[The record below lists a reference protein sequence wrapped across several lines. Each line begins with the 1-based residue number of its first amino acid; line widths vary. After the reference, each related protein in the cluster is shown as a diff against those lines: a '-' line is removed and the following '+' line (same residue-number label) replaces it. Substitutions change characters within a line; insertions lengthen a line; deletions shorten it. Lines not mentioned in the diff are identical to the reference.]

1 MLQLLNT
8 PTMRREPSRLA
19 NGPIVHAT
27 ELIDRYPNLSEVE
40 LARLINLFSELS
52 ALDVALMIS
61 DKNLG
66 PNLDRF
72 RADHQSQLMTPFR
85 QYAVLVAI
93 AVSGI
98 FLIAWSVAFV
108 Q

>member
-40 LARLINLFSELS
+40 LARLINLFPSCQ
-52 ALDVALMIS
+52 
-61 DKNLG
+61 
-66 PNLDRF
+66 PWTWR
-72 RADHQSQLMTPFR
+72 
-85 QYAVLVAI
+85 
-93 AVSGI
+93 
-98 FLIAWSVAFV
+98 
-108 Q
+108 